1 MQINGRRFSPG
12 LVPTIATI
20 LILSL
25 LVSLGL
31 WQLDRAEQK
40 STIYQEFTKRREQ
53 PPVNLNNEHEL
64 RDNKTGMLW
73 RHITLSGEFISAM
86 NILLD
91 NQMLHGNAGYLVYTP
106 FKLDGED
113 VLVLVNRGWIAGSGN
128 RDQIP
133 AIDTPPGRVE
143 IRAVAKDVPATG
155 ILLDEKNI
163 VETIAYGIYRAQ
175 RIDINEIEQL
185 VKHELLPYI
194 ARLEPDSGHG
204 FARHWQ
210 LPGSGEEKHLG
221 YAFQWFALAATL
233 VIIYFAVNI
242 KKAT

>member
-1 MQINGRRFSPG
+1 MQINGWRFSPG

-40 STIYQEFTKRREQ
+40 RTIYQEFIERQEQ
-53 PPVNLNNEHEL
+53 PPVNLNNALDL
-64 RDNKTGMLW
+64 RANKTGMLW
-73 RHITLSGEFISAM
+73 RHITLSGEFVSTK

-106 FKLDGED
+106 FRLDGED
-113 VLVLVNRGWIAGSGN
+113 VLVLVNRGWIAGNGT
-128 RDQIP
+128 RDRIP
-133 AIDTPPGRVE
+133 AIDTPSGRVE
-143 IRAVAKDVPATG
+143 IRAMTKDVPATG
-155 ILLDEKNI
+155 IFLGETP
-163 VETIAYGIYRAQ
+163 VEAVADGIYRVQ

-204 FARHWQ
+204 FARHWR

-233 VIIYFAVNI
+233 VIIYLAVNI
-242 KKAT
+242 KKAIY